1 VHLHEKAQHLSA
13 QSVNHLRGYLGRAI
27 NWARRMGK
35 WSGPNPV
42 SDTKKRRLPKSLPD
56 YLRPDEV
63 GPVLAALPT
72 RWRGLFAT
80 AIYTGMRKGELLGLR
95 KTDVDLQR
103 RLVAVARSYDRDTT
117 KGGHADVLPIAAELV
132 PYLEAAIDA
141 SPSDLVFPKPDGT
154 MAGETLS
161 LEIVLRCALRRAGI
175 VTSYRH
181 SCRRQGCG
189 HREEAA
195 DAILRR
201 CPTCNMKLWPHGLVR
216 PIRFHHL
223 RHTTASLLMMAG
235 ANPAAVQRIMRHSD
249 PRLTTEVYG
258 HLAPGY
264 LRSEIDR
271 LQLAPP
277 APESPRLEVPIET
290 TPVLATDLL
299 QNSPF
304 EGSAGSVATAE
315 LTVIAAE
322 KTVGARGFEPP
333 TS

>member
-1 VHLHEKAQHLSA
+1 
-13 QSVNHLRGYLGRAI
+13 
-27 NWARRMGK
+27 
-35 WSGPNPV
+35 
-42 SDTKKRRLPKSLPD
+42 
-56 YLRPDEV
+56 
-63 GPVLAALPT
+63 VLAALPT

-117 KGGHADVLPIAAELV
+117 KGGHADVLPIAAELL

-154 MAGETLS
+154 MASETLS
-161 LEIVLRCALRRAGI
+161 LEIVLRRALRRAGI

-181 SCRRQGCG
+181 SCRRHGCG
-189 HREEAA
+189 HREEAT

-277 APESPRLEVPIET
+277 APESPRLEVAIET
-290 TPVLATDLL
+290 
-299 QNSPF
+299 SPF
-304 EGSAGSVATAE
+304 GSSRSVVGSS
-315 LTVIAAE
+315 
-322 KTVGARGFEPP
+322 G
-333 TS
+333 